1 MSVRLYDVAHA
12 RTGDKGNLNTI
23 ALIPYDPAWYPALCA
38 AATPERVADYLRERI
53 TGPVTVHR
61 LDRLPALVLVCA
73 RACEDTVTTSLYLD
87 THGKTLGSVL
97 LGMPL
102 EPGPAPRPEPG

>member
-23 ALIPYDPAWYPALCA
+23 ALIPYDPAWYPVLCETV
-38 AATPERVADYLRERI
+38 TPERVGEYLRERV

-61 LDRLPALVLVCA
+61 LDRLPALLLVCA

-87 THGKTLGSVL
+87 THGKSLGSVL
-97 LGMPL
+97 LGLPL
-102 EPGPAPRPEPG
+102 EPGAAPWPERG

>member
-23 ALIPYDPAWYPALCA
+23 ALIPYDPAWYPVLRET
-38 AATPERVADYLRERI
+38 ATPERVADFLGERV

-61 LDRLPALVLVCA
+61 LDRLPALLLVCA
-73 RACEDTVTTSLYLD
+73 RAWEDTVTTSLYLD
-87 THGKTLGSVL
+87 THGKSLGSVL
-97 LGMPL
+97 LGLPL
-102 EPGPAPRPEPG
+102 VAGETPWPARG